1 MKEQG
6 KQGAAAGGWSLS
18 RLGGQHRAPSFLLR
32 VAASAG
38 HNPAQRGGASP
49 CAEDAVLGPGRDK
62 GSHGRS
68 RQAAGGSCSTSWG
81 GTGRGRGSPLAWAV
95 IACMPPYGHNQSAD
109 PSLLPAV
116 VEGLMPRSTPPRLV
130 TVLPLT
136 TTTLMGLSAKLLVRA
151 SLGPLESKRA
161 VLAQAVETQGL
172 PASISWLVNRSRK
185 AGRGGDTTGTV
196 CLSAGRV
203 VISSAD
209 RPGV

>member
-1 MKEQG
+1 MKSLRW
-6 KQGAAAGGWSLS
+6 KDKVSRGWSLS

-38 HNPAQRGGASP
+38 HQPAQRGVAGP

-62 GSHGRS
+62 GSHGR
-68 RQAAGGSCSTSWG
+68 GW
-81 GTGRGRGSPLAWAV
+81 GSPLAWAV
-95 IACMPPYGHNQSAD
+95 IACMQPYGHNQSAD

-161 VLAQAVETQGL
+161 VLAQAVETQAL
-172 PASISWLVNRSRK
+172 PASISLLVNRSRK
-185 AGRGGDTTGTV
+185 AGGGGTGTV